1 MATIFFFF
9 FWCIFA
15 AAILVQGQPG
25 FITIDCGLDANT
37 SYKDNLTGIEYVSD
51 AAYIDTG
58 ENHNISSDYLP
69 NVDAV
74 QNTNLRSFSDN
85 TRNCYT
91 LKPVLQGNKYMIRA
105 GFMYGNY
112 DGKNRIPRFNIYIGA
127 NLWDT
132 FKFQTASAVYG
143 AEAMIVA
150 SADFIS
156 VCLVGIGDGAPFI
169 SSLALRFLGGLY
181 SVLNTSN
188 FLFNPVR
195 YDLGSITNHSIRYP
209 YDHYDRMWTPDNR
222 LPSKSSL
229 LSLNTS
235 SNISS
240 SQDDGFQVPIRVM
253 RSFVAPSDDSN
264 INIPWY
270 MTPDPTIQQ
279 HIVLHLAE
287 IQLLRSNESRIFDIF
302 LNEKLWYGAFSPRYL
317 QTDHI
322 FTTEPIN
329 ERSNMIRISKAAN
342 STLPPILNAI
352 EVYQVKSF
360 SELATDNGDVDAI
373 ADVKKTYH
381 IEKNW
386 ISDPCSPRNYA
397 WEGLGCSYN
406 SSMSP
411 RIVNLSLADYG
422 LSGKIAASFAK
433 LGALRYLNLANNSL
447 SGEIPDALGELHF
460 LQELDLSNNQLKGPV
475 PTLLQIRSANQSLI
489 LRIGGNSGLCYGS
502 NSCQSQRKLSVT
514 IIIVIVVIAAAFL
527 LMVAA
532 CMWKMRRKQAGSL
545 KPQKEGHS
553 RGHLKDKNDLFE
565 LKSRQFT
572 FEDLV
577 VITKSFQHAIGKGGF
592 GIVYLGELQD
602 GTQVAVKVNSQSS
615 SQGINEFQAEGELLT
630 RIHHKNLVSL
640 VGYCEDGNYLAL
652 VYEYMAQG
660 SLEDHLRGKSS
671 TTRFLNWI
679 QRLQIAIEAAQG
691 LEYLH
696 SGCKPPIIHRDVK
709 PSNILLNHKGEAK
722 ISDFGVSRIFQNDQ
736 THVST
741 AVVGTMGYFD
751 PEYFFSCKLTEKSD
765 VYSFGVVLLELI
777 TGLPAVLRNPDRGQ
791 LVHWILASGG
801 INAVVIDDR
810 MQGEYDASSVSM
822 AAEIAMKCTLPTSIE
837 RPTMSEVVMQLK
849 ECLALELFSGT
860 TQIHDTSEIRTNC
873 DDSVELS
880 SSTTTTNRRQDDDSE
895 LSSAG
900 ITTSYYQNE
909 SAVSQT
915 AALLHQGCDFSK
927 Y

>member
-1 MATIFFFF
+1 MDPSHVNFLDLDLSSVPTSLRFEYL
-9 FWCIFA
+9 CYRQS
-15 AAILVQGQPG
+15 LPG
-25 FITIDCGLDANT
+25 RFPRYTERWRQCRL
-37 SYKDNLTGIEYVSD
+37 
-51 AAYIDTG
+51 
-58 ENHNISSDYLP
+58 SSSSSASS
-69 NVDAV
+69 VAV
-74 QNTNLRSFSDN
+74 QNTNLRSFSDS
-85 TRNCYT
+85 TQNCYT
-91 LKPVLQGNKYMIRA
+91 LKPVRQGNKYMIRA

-112 DGKNRIPRFNIYIGA
+112 DGKKRIPQFDIYIGV
-127 NLWDT
+127 NLWDSFEFT
-132 FKFQTASAVYG
+132 SASKVYG
-143 AEAMIVA
+143 SETMIIA

-169 SSLALRFLGGLY
+169 SSLELRPLGGLY
-181 SVLNTSN
+181 NVLNTSN
-188 FLFNPVR
+188 FFLKPVR
-195 YDLGSITNHSIRYP
+195 YDLGSLTDRSIRYP
-209 YDHYDRMWTPDNR
+209 YDDYDRTWTPDNR

-240 SQDDGFQVPIRVM
+240 SQYDGFQVPIRVM
-253 RSFVAPSDDSN
+253 RTFVAPSNGSN
-264 INIPWY
+264 INISWD

-302 LNEKLWYGAFSPRYL
+302 LNDELWYEAFSPRYL

-329 ERSNMIRISKAAN
+329 QRSNMIRISKAAN
-342 STLPPILNAI
+342 STLLPILNAI

-360 SELATDNGDVDAI
+360 SE
-373 ADVKKTYH
+373 
-381 IEKNW
+381 
-386 ISDPCSPRNYA
+386 
-397 WEGLGCSYN
+397 
-406 SSMSP
+406 
-411 RIVNLSLADYG
+411 
-422 LSGKIAASFAK
+422 
-433 LGALRYLNLANNSL
+433 NLANNNL

-460 LQELDLSNNQLKGPV
+460 LQEL
-475 PTLLQIRSANQSLI
+475 
-489 LRIGGNSGLCYGS
+489 IGGNSGLCYGS

-545 KPQKEGHS
+545 KPQREGHS
-553 RGHLKDKNDLFE
+553 RGHLKNKNELFE

-577 VITKSFQHAIGKGGF
+577 VITKNFQHAIGKGGF

-671 TTRFLNWI
+671 TTRILNWI
-679 QRLQIAIEAAQG
+679 QRLQIAIEAAQ
-691 LEYLH
+691 
-696 SGCKPPIIHRDVK
+696 
-709 PSNILLNHKGEAK
+709 
-722 ISDFGVSRIFQNDQ
+722 
-736 THVST
+736 
-741 AVVGTMGYFD
+741 
-751 PEYFFSCKLTEKSD
+751 
-765 VYSFGVVLLELI
+765 
-777 TGLPAVLRNPDRGQ
+777 
-791 LVHWILASGG
+791 
-801 INAVVIDDR
+801 
-810 MQGEYDASSVSM
+810 
-822 AAEIAMKCTLPTSIE
+822 EIAMKCTLPTSIE

-849 ECLALELFSGT
+849 ECLALELSSGT
-860 TQIHDTSEIRTNC
+860 TQIHDTSEVRTNC
-873 DDSVELS
+873 DDSVKLS

-900 ITTSYYQNE
+900 ITTSHHQNE

-915 AALLHQGCDFSK
+915 AALLHQGCDFSEK